1 MNLNGL
7 ICVIWKSCKIWQII
21 TWRKELNLV
30 KSDFEIEM
38 WLTKC
43 NGNIKFRISF
53 LHPYSFLNLT
63 RKLLNS
69 LTIIIKYLHYN
80 SLYSD
85 ESTPCCS
92 TSLLTRSPAPAA
104 SQNGVK
110 SCNSHNKFFI
120 GHKNNFTSSSHIFV
134 VFPSSSEES
143 FGEPFALHAATPPVG
158 SFRTG
163 TLIQRSW

>member
-1 MNLNGL
+1 MILKL
-7 ICVIWKSCKIWQII
+7 
-21 TWRKELNLV
+21 
-30 KSDFEIEM
+30 
-38 WLTKC
+38 KC
-43 NGNIKFRISF
+43 DRPNGNIKFRIIISSF
-53 LHPYSFLNLT
+53 LLFFKLDKEST
-63 RKLLNS
+63 RFPDNYFW
-69 LTIIIKYLHYN
+69 IHYN

-120 GHKNNFTSSSHIFV
+120 GRKNNLTSSSHIFV

-158 SFRTG
+158 SLRTG